1 MSSHDIAQFKAMA
14 LDDDALRTKAPSIF
28 ASGPLEG
35 VSRRYTFVPTARIVE
50 GLRAKHWVPVSVEE
64 QRIRVE
70 NRRGFQR
77 HLVRFRL
84 ADQMATLDEWNL
96 ELVLVNSHDGGSTY
110 QLHAG
115 IYRRI
120 CSNGLVLS
128 DSRFEAIRLRHSG
141 FHPEEAVA
149 SSLLLIEFIPQ
160 LSRRIGEFRNI
171 AVNEIDAHRFAVHAL
186 KLRWAEPVQPP
197 VMPSTLLQARRP
209 EDTGRDL
216 WTTLNRIQ
224 ENLIRGGI
232 SDHHRDRRG
241 RLRSVRPL
249 CGIDSNVAVNKG
261 LWDLAERLALG
272 KSLEAPD
279 TVTLHA

>member
-1 MSSHDIAQFKAMA
+1 
-14 LDDDALRTKAPSIF
+14 
-28 ASGPLEG
+28 
-35 VSRRYTFVPTARIVE
+35 VE
-50 GLRAKHWVPVSVEE
+50 GLRAKSWVPVSVEE

-84 ADQMATLDEWNL
+84 ADQMASLDEWNV

-149 SSLLLIEFIPQ
+149 SSLLLIEVIPQ
-160 LSRRIGEFRNI
+160 LSRRIDEFRK
-171 AVNEIDAHRFAVHAL
+171 VSLDEIDAYRFAVHAL
-186 KLRWAEPVQPP
+186 RLRWAEPVQAP
-197 VMPSTLLQARRP
+197 VNPSTILQARRP

-216 WTTLNRIQ
+216 WTTLNRVQ
-224 ENLIRGGI
+224 ENLTRGGI
-232 SDHHRDRRG
+232 SDNHRDRRG

-249 CGIDSNVAVNKG
+249 RGIDSSVAVNKG
-261 LWDLAERLALG
+261 LWELAERVALG
-272 KSLEAPD
+272 KPLDVPD
-279 TVTLHA
+279 TVTLQA